1 MPLLNNS
8 KIKICGI
15 KNIETLK
22 CLIQN
27 NINYFG
33 LIFYKKSPRYV
44 SYERALDLVNYSKN
58 KNISSV
64 GVFVNENIEYLNK
77 ILKKLNF
84 NFIQLHG
91 EENNQ
96 YIKDIKK
103 NNKVKIIKVISVST
117 LNDIKKVEEYP
128 NSDVFLFDYKPSK
141 KELPGGNAKTFN
153 WSLLRGIKIE
163 KPWFLSGG
171 ININNINEIKNYTIP
186 YGIDVSSGVEEK
198 LGIKNNKKIVSL
210 VNTYGSK

>member
-1 MPLLNNS
+1 MNNS

-15 KNIETLK
+15 KKIETLK
-22 CLIQN
+22 CCIQN

-33 LIFYKKSPRYV
+33 LIFYKKSPRYI
-44 SYERALDLVNYSKN
+44 SYESAQGLINYSKN

-64 GVFVNENIEYLNK
+64 GVFVNENIEYLHK
-77 ILKKLNF
+77 ILEKLNF

-103 NNKVKIIKVISVST
+103 NHNIKIIKVISVNT
-117 LNDIKKVEEYP
+117 LEDFKKIIEYP
-128 NSDVFLFDYKPSK
+128 NSDLFLFDYKPSK

-171 ININNINEIKNYTIP
+171 ININNINDIKNYAIP

-198 LGIKNNKKIVSL
+198 PGIKNNKKIVSL
-210 VNTYGSK
+210 INAYGSK

>member
-1 MPLLNNS
+1 MFLMRS
-8 KIKICGI
+8 
-15 KNIETLK
+15 
-22 CLIQN
+22 
-27 NINYFG
+27 
-33 LIFYKKSPRYV
+33 
-44 SYERALDLVNYSKN
+44 ALDLINYSKN

-77 ILKKLNF
+77 MLKKLNF

-103 NNKVKIIKVISVST
+103 NNNIKIIKVISVNT
-117 LNDIKKVEEYP
+117 LEDFKKIIEYP
-128 NSDVFLFDYKPSK
+128 NSDLFLFDYKPSK

-171 ININNINEIKNYTIP
+171 ININNINDIKNYAIP

-198 LGIKNNKKIVSL
+198 PGIKNNKKIVSL
-210 VNTYGSK
+210 VNAYGSK

>member
-1 MPLLNNS
+1 MNNS

-15 KNIETLK
+15 KKIETLK
-22 CLIQN
+22 CCIQN

-33 LIFYKKSPRYV
+33 LIFYKKSPRYI
-44 SYERALDLVNYSKN
+44 SYEKALDLINYSKN

-64 GVFVNENIEYLNK
+64 GVFVNENMEYINK
-77 ILKKLNF
+77 IIKKLNF

-91 EENNQ
+91 EENDK

-103 NNKVKIIKVISVST
+103 NKNIKIIKVISVST
-117 LNDIKKVEEYP
+117 LNDIKKIKEYP
-128 NSDVFLFDYKPSK
+128 NSDLFLFDYKPSK
-141 KELPGGNAKTFN
+141 KELPGGNAKKFN

-171 ININNINEIKNYTIP
+171 ININNINDIKNYAIP

-210 VNTYGSK
+210 VNAYGSK

>member
-1 MPLLNNS
+1 MNNS

-15 KNIETLK
+15 KKIETLK
-22 CLIQN
+22 CCIKN

-44 SYERALDLVNYSKN
+44 SYENALDLINYSKN

-64 GVFVNENIEYLNK
+64 GVFVNENTAYLNK
-77 ILKKLNF
+77 MLKKLNF

-103 NNKVKIIKVISVST
+103 NNNIKIIKVISVNT
-117 LNDIKKVEEYP
+117 LEDFKKIIEYP
-128 NSDVFLFDYKPSK
+128 NSDLFLFDYKPSK

-171 ININNINEIKNYTIP
+171 ININNINDIKNYAIP

-198 LGIKNNKKIVSL
+198 LGIKDNKKIVSL
-210 VNTYGSK
+210 VNAYGSK

>member
-1 MPLLNNS
+1 MSNS

-15 KNIETLK
+15 KKIETLK
-22 CLIQN
+22 CCIQN

-33 LIFYKKSPRYV
+33 LIFYKKSPRFV
-44 SYERALDLVNYSKN
+44 SYESALDLINYSKN

-77 ILKKLNF
+77 MIKKLNF
-84 NFIQLHG
+84 NFVQLHG
-91 EENNQ
+91 KENDE
-96 YIKDIKK
+96 YIKEIKK
-103 NNKVKIIKVISVST
+103 NHNTKIIKVISVST
-117 LNDIKKVEEYP
+117 LNDIKKVTKYP
-128 NSDVFLFDYKPSK
+128 NSDLFLFDYKPSK
-141 KELPGGNAKTFN
+141 KELPGGNAKKFN

-171 ININNINEIKNYTIP
+171 INIDNINEIKNYVIP
-186 YGIDVSSGVEEK
+186 YGIDVSSGVEEN

-210 VNTYGSK
+210 VKAYGSK

>member
-1 MPLLNNS
+1 MSNS

-15 KNIETLK
+15 KKIETLK
-22 CLIQN
+22 CCIQN

-33 LIFYKKSPRYV
+33 LIFYKKSPRFV
-44 SYERALDLVNYSKN
+44 SYESALDLINYSKN

-77 ILKKLNF
+77 IIKKLNF
-84 NFIQLHG
+84 NFVQLHG
-91 EENNQ
+91 KENDE
-96 YIKDIKK
+96 YIKEIKK
-103 NNKVKIIKVISVST
+103 NHNTKIIKVISVST
-117 LNDIKKVEEYP
+117 LNDIKKVTKYP
-128 NSDVFLFDYKPSK
+128 NSDLFLFDYKPSK
-141 KELPGGNAKTFN
+141 KELPGGNAKKFN

-171 ININNINEIKNYTIP
+171 ININNINDIKDYTIP

-198 LGIKNNKKIVSL
+198 PGIKNNKKIVSL
-210 VNTYGSK
+210 INTYGSK

>member
-1 MPLLNNS
+1 MNNS

-15 KNIETLK
+15 KKIETLK
-22 CLIQN
+22 CCIQN

-33 LIFYKKSPRYV
+33 LIFYKKSPRYI
-44 SYERALDLVNYSKN
+44 SYESAQDLINYSKN

-64 GVFVNENIEYLNK
+64 GVFVNENIEYLHK
-77 ILKKLNF
+77 ILKKLNL

-103 NNKVKIIKVISVST
+103 NSNIKIIKVISVST
-117 LNDIKKVEEYP
+117 LEDFKKIIEYP
-128 NSDVFLFDYKPSK
+128 NSDLFLFDYKPGK

-153 WSLLRGIKIE
+153 WSLLKGIKIE

-171 ININNINEIKNYTIP
+171 ININNINDIKNYAIP

-210 VNTYGSK
+210 VNVYGSK

>member
-1 MPLLNNS
+1 MNNS

-15 KNIETLK
+15 KKIETLK
-22 CLIQN
+22 CCIKN

-44 SYERALDLVNYSKN
+44 SFENALDLINYSKN

-64 GVFVNENIEYLNK
+64 GVFVNENIEYLK
-77 ILKKLNF
+77 KMLKQLNF

-103 NNKVKIIKVISVST
+103 NNNIKIIKVISVNT
-117 LNDIKKVEEYP
+117 LEDFKKIIEYP
-128 NSDVFLFDYKPSK
+128 NSDLFLFDYKPSK

-171 ININNINEIKNYTIP
+171 ININNINDIKNYAIP

-210 VNTYGSK
+210 VNAYGSK

>member
-1 MPLLNNS
+1 MSNS

-15 KNIETLK
+15 KKIETLK
-22 CLIQN
+22 CCIQN

-33 LIFYKKSPRYV
+33 LIFYKKSPRFV
-44 SYERALDLVNYSKN
+44 SYESALDLINYSKN

-77 ILKKLNF
+77 MIKKLNF
-84 NFIQLHG
+84 NFVQLHG
-91 EENNQ
+91 KENDE
-96 YIKDIKK
+96 YIKEIKK
-103 NNKVKIIKVISVST
+103 NHNTKIIKVISVST
-117 LNDIKKVEEYP
+117 LNDIKKVTKYP
-128 NSDVFLFDYKPSK
+128 NSDLFLFDYKPSK
-141 KELPGGNAKTFN
+141 KELPGGNAKKFN

-171 ININNINEIKNYTIP
+171 ININNINDIKNYAIP

-198 LGIKNNKKIVSL
+198 PGIKNNKKIVSL
-210 VNTYGSK
+210 INTYGSK

>member
-1 MPLLNNS
+1 MNNS

-15 KNIETLK
+15 KKIETLK
-22 CLIQN
+22 CCIQN

-33 LIFYKKSPRYV
+33 LIFYKKSPRFV
-44 SYERALDLVNYSKN
+44 SYESALDLINYSKN

-77 ILKKLNF
+77 MIKKLNF
-84 NFIQLHG
+84 NFVQLHG
-91 EENNQ
+91 KENDE
-96 YIKDIKK
+96 YINEIKK
-103 NNKVKIIKVISVST
+103 NHNTKIIKVISVSA
-117 LNDIKKVEEYP
+117 LNDMKKVTKYP
-128 NSDVFLFDYKPSK
+128 NADLFLFDYKPSK
-141 KELPGGNAKTFN
+141 KELPGGNAKKFD

-171 ININNINEIKNYTIP
+171 ININNINDIKDYAIP

-198 LGIKNNKKIVSL
+198 LGIKDNKKIVSL
-210 VNTYGSK
+210 VNAYGSK

>member
-1 MPLLNNS
+1 MNNS

-15 KNIETLK
+15 KKIETLK
-22 CLIQN
+22 CCIEN
-27 NINYFG
+27 NINFFG
-33 LIFYKKSPRYV
+33 LIFYKKSPRYI
-44 SYERALDLVNYSKN
+44 SYESAQDLINYSKN

-64 GVFVNENIEYLNK
+64 GVFVNENIEYLHK
-77 ILKKLNF
+77 ILEKLNF

-103 NNKVKIIKVISVST
+103 NSNIKIIKVISVST
-117 LNDIKKVEEYP
+117 LEDFKKIIEYP
-128 NSDVFLFDYKPSK
+128 NSDLFLFDYKPSK

-171 ININNINEIKNYTIP
+171 ININNINDIKNYAIP

-210 VNTYGSK
+210 VNTYDSK

>member
-1 MPLLNNS
+1 MNNS

-15 KNIETLK
+15 KKIETLK
-22 CLIQN
+22 CCIEN

-33 LIFYKKSPRYV
+33 LIFYNQSPRYI
-44 SYERALDLVNYSKN
+44 SYKNALDLINYSKN

-64 GVFVNENIEYLNK
+64 GVFVDENIEYLNK
-77 ILKKLNF
+77 MLKKLNF

-103 NNKVKIIKVISVST
+103 NNNIKIIKVISVSA
-117 LNDIKKVEEYP
+117 LEDFKKIIEYP
-128 NSDVFLFDYKPSK
+128 NSDLFLFDYKPSK

-171 ININNINEIKNYTIP
+171 ININNINDIKNYAIP

-210 VNTYGSK
+210 VNAYGSK

>member
-1 MPLLNNS
+1 LNNS

-15 KNIETLK
+15 KKIETLK
-22 CLIQN
+22 CCIQN

-33 LIFYKKSPRYV
+33 LIFYKKSPRFV
-44 SYERALDLVNYSKN
+44 SYESALDLINYSKN

-77 ILKKLNF
+77 MIKKLNF
-84 NFIQLHG
+84 NFVQLHG
-91 EENNQ
+91 KENDE
-96 YIKDIKK
+96 YINEIKK
-103 NNKVKIIKVISVST
+103 NNNTKIIKVISVSA
-117 LNDIKKVEEYP
+117 LNDMKKVTKYP
-128 NSDVFLFDYKPSK
+128 NADLFLFDYKPSK
-141 KELPGGNAKTFN
+141 KELPGGNAKKFD

-171 ININNINEIKNYTIP
+171 ININNINDIKDYAIP

-198 LGIKNNKKIVSL
+198 PGIKNNKKIVSL
-210 VNTYGSK
+210 INTYGSK

>member
-1 MPLLNNS
+1 MNNS

-15 KNIETLK
+15 KKIETLK
-22 CLIQN
+22 CCIQN

-33 LIFYKKSPRYV
+33 LIFYKKSPRFV
-44 SYERALDLVNYSKN
+44 SYESALDLINYSKN

-77 ILKKLNF
+77 MSKKLNF

-91 EENNQ
+91 KENDE
-96 YIKDIKK
+96 YIKEIKK
-103 NNKVKIIKVISVST
+103 NHNTKIIKVISVSA
-117 LNDIKKVEEYP
+117 LNDIKKVTKYP
-128 NSDVFLFDYKPSK
+128 NSDLFLFDYKPSK
-141 KELPGGNAKTFN
+141 KELPGGNAKKFN

-171 ININNINEIKNYTIP
+171 ININNINDIKDYAIP
-186 YGIDVSSGVEEK
+186 YGIDVSSGVEEN

-210 VNTYGSK
+210 INAYGSK

>member
-1 MPLLNNS
+1 MNNS

-15 KNIETLK
+15 KKIETLK
-22 CLIQN
+22 CCIQN

-44 SYERALDLVNYSKN
+44 SCENALDLINYSKN

-64 GVFVNENIEYLNK
+64 GVFVNENIEYLNQ
-77 ILKKLNF
+77 IINKLNF
-84 NFIQLHG
+84 NFVQLHG
-91 EENNQ
+91 KENNE
-96 YIKDIKK
+96 YINEIKK
-103 NNKVKIIKVISVST
+103 NHNIKIIKVISVST
-117 LNDIKKVEEYP
+117 IEDFKKIIEYP
-128 NSDVFLFDYKPSK
+128 NSDLFLFDYKPSK

-171 ININNINEIKNYTIP
+171 ININNINDIKNYAIP

-198 LGIKNNKKIVSL
+198 PGIKNNKKIVSL
-210 VNTYGSK
+210 IKAYGSK

>member
-1 MPLLNNS
+1 MSNS

-15 KNIETLK
+15 KKIETLK
-22 CLIQN
+22 CCIQN

-33 LIFYKKSPRYV
+33 LIFYKKSPRFV
-44 SYERALDLVNYSKN
+44 SYESALDLINYSKN

-77 ILKKLNF
+77 MIKKLNF
-84 NFIQLHG
+84 NFVQLHG
-91 EENNQ
+91 KENDE
-96 YIKDIKK
+96 YIKEIKK
-103 NNKVKIIKVISVST
+103 NHNTKIIKVISVST
-117 LNDIKKVEEYP
+117 LNDIKKVTKYP
-128 NSDVFLFDYKPSK
+128 NSDLFLFDYKPSK
-141 KELPGGNAKTFN
+141 KELPGGNAKKFN
-153 WSLLRGIKIE
+153 WSLLKGIKIE

-171 ININNINEIKNYTIP
+171 ININNINDIKNYAIP

-210 VNTYGSK
+210 VNVYGSK

>member
-1 MPLLNNS
+1 MSNS

-15 KNIETLK
+15 KKIETLK
-22 CLIQN
+22 CCIQN

-44 SYERALDLVNYSKN
+44 SYENALDLINYSKN

-103 NNKVKIIKVISVST
+103 NSNIKIIKVISVNT
-117 LNDIKKVEEYP
+117 L
-128 NSDVFLFDYKPSK
+128 
-141 KELPGGNAKTFN
+141 
-153 WSLLRGIKIE
+153 
-163 KPWFLSGG
+163 
-171 ININNINEIKNYTIP
+171 
-186 YGIDVSSGVEEK
+186 
-198 LGIKNNKKIVSL
+198 
-210 VNTYGSK
+210 

>member
-1 MPLLNNS
+1 MNNS

-15 KNIETLK
+15 KKIETLECCIK
-22 CLIQN
+22 N

-44 SYERALDLVNYSKN
+44 SYENALDLINYSKN

-77 ILKKLNF
+77 MLKKLHF

-96 YIKDIKK
+96 YIKDIKR
-103 NNKVKIIKVISVST
+103 NNNIKIIKVISVNT
-117 LNDIKKVEEYP
+117 LEDFKKIIEYP
-128 NSDVFLFDYKPSK
+128 NSDLFLFDYKPSK

-171 ININNINEIKNYTIP
+171 ININNINDIKNYAIP

>member
-1 MPLLNNS
+1 MNNS

-15 KNIETLK
+15 KKIETLK
-22 CLIQN
+22 CCIQN

-44 SYERALDLVNYSKN
+44 SYENALDLINYSKN

-64 GVFVNENIEYLNK
+64 GVFVNENFEYLNK
-77 ILKKLNF
+77 IIKKLNF
-84 NFIQLHG
+84 NFVQLHG
-91 EENNQ
+91 KENNE
-96 YIKDIKK
+96 YINEIKK
-103 NNKVKIIKVISVST
+103 NHNIKIIKVISVSA
-117 LNDIKKVEEYP
+117 LEDFKKIIEYP
-128 NSDVFLFDYKPSK
+128 NSDLFLFDYKPNK

-153 WSLLRGIKIE
+153 WSLLKGIKIE

-171 ININNINEIKNYTIP
+171 ININNINDIKNYAIP

-198 LGIKNNKKIVSL
+198 PGIKNNKKIVSL
-210 VNTYGSK
+210 INAYGSK

>member
-1 MPLLNNS
+1 MNNS

-15 KNIETLK
+15 KKIDTLK
-22 CLIQN
+22 CCIQN

-33 LIFYKKSPRYV
+33 LIFYKKSPRYI
-44 SYERALDLVNYSKN
+44 SYESALDLINYSKN
-58 KNISSV
+58 KKIFSV
-64 GVFVNENIEYLNK
+64 GVFVNENIENLNQ

-103 NNKVKIIKVISVST
+103 NYKVKIIKVVSVST
-117 LNDIKKVEEYP
+117 LNDIKKVTKYP
-128 NSDVFLFDYKPSK
+128 NSDLFLFDYKPSK
-141 KELPGGNAKTFN
+141 KELPGGNAKKFN
-153 WSLLRGIKIE
+153 WSLLKEIKIE

-171 ININNINEIKNYTIP
+171 INMNNINDIKNYAIP
-186 YGIDVSSGVEEK
+186 YGIEVASGVEEK
-198 LGIKNNKKIVSL
+198 PGIKNNKKIVSL
-210 VNTYGSK
+210 INTYGSK

>member
-1 MPLLNNS
+1 MNNS

-15 KNIETLK
+15 KKIETLECCIK
-22 CLIQN
+22 N

-44 SYERALDLVNYSKN
+44 SYENALDLINYSKN

-77 ILKKLNF
+77 MLKKLHF

-96 YIKDIKK
+96 YIKDIKR
-103 NNKVKIIKVISVST
+103 NNNIKIIKVISVNT
-117 LNDIKKVEEYP
+117 LEDFKKIIEYP
-128 NSDVFLFDYKPSK
+128 NSDLFLFDYKPSK
-141 KELPGGNAKTFN
+141 KELPGGNAKTFD
-153 WSLLRGIKIE
+153 WSLLKGIKIE

-171 ININNINEIKNYTIP
+171 ININNINDIKNYAIP

-210 VNTYGSK
+210 INAYGSK

>member
-1 MPLLNNS
+1 MNNS

-15 KNIETLK
+15 KKIETLK
-22 CLIQN
+22 CCIQN

-33 LIFYKKSPRYV
+33 LIFYKKSPRYI
-44 SYERALDLVNYSKN
+44 SYESAQDLINYSKN

-64 GVFVNENIEYLNK
+64 GVFVNENIEYLHK

-103 NNKVKIIKVISVST
+103 IIK
-117 LNDIKKVEEYP
+117 
-128 NSDVFLFDYKPSK
+128 
-141 KELPGGNAKTFN
+141 
-153 WSLLRGIKIE
+153 
-163 KPWFLSGG
+163 
-171 ININNINEIKNYTIP
+171 
-186 YGIDVSSGVEEK
+186 
-198 LGIKNNKKIVSL
+198 
-210 VNTYGSK
+210 

>member
-1 MPLLNNS
+1 MNNS

-15 KNIETLK
+15 KKIETLK
-22 CLIQN
+22 CCIQN

-33 LIFYKKSPRYV
+33 LIFYKKSPRYI
-44 SYERALDLVNYSKN
+44 SYESALDLINYSKN

-77 ILKKLNF
+77 MIKKLNF
-84 NFIQLHG
+84 DFVQLHG
-91 EENNQ
+91 KENDE
-96 YIKDIKK
+96 YIKEIKE
-103 NNKVKIIKVISVST
+103 NHNTKIIKVISVST
-117 LNDIKKVEEYP
+117 LNDIKKITKYP
-128 NSDVFLFDYKPSK
+128 NSDLFLFDYKPSK
-141 KELPGGNAKTFN
+141 KELPGGNAKKFN

-171 ININNINEIKNYTIP
+171 ININNINDIKDYAIP

-198 LGIKNNKKIVSL
+198 PGIKNNKKIVSL
-210 VNTYGSK
+210 INTYGSK

>member
-1 MPLLNNS
+1 MNNS

-15 KNIETLK
+15 KKIETLK
-22 CLIQN
+22 CCIKN

-33 LIFYKKSPRYV
+33 LIFYKKSPRYI
-44 SYERALDLVNYSKN
+44 SYENALNLINYSKN

-77 ILKKLNF
+77 MLKKLHF

-103 NNKVKIIKVISVST
+103 NNNIKIIKVISVNT
-117 LNDIKKVEEYP
+117 LDDLKKIIEYP
-128 NSDVFLFDYKPSK
+128 NSDLFLFDYKPSK

-153 WSLLRGIKIE
+153 WSFLRGIQIE

-171 ININNINEIKNYTIP
+171 ININNINDIKNYAIP

-210 VNTYGSK
+210 VNVYGSK

>member
-1 MPLLNNS
+1 LNNS

-15 KNIETLK
+15 KKIETLK
-22 CLIQN
+22 CCIQN

-44 SYERALDLVNYSKN
+44 SYEKALDLIKYSKN

-64 GVFVNENIEYLNK
+64 GVFVNENVEYLNK

-103 NNKVKIIKVISVST
+103 NNNIKIIKVISVSA
-117 LNDIKKVEEYP
+117 LEDFKKIIEYP
-128 NSDVFLFDYKPSK
+128 NSDLFLFDYKPSK

-171 ININNINEIKNYTIP
+171 ININNINDIKNYAIP

-210 VNTYGSK
+210 VNAYGSK

>member
-1 MPLLNNS
+1 MLLLNNS

-15 KNIETLK
+15 KKIETLK
-22 CLIQN
+22 CCIQN

-33 LIFYKKSPRYV
+33 LIFYKKSPRYI
-44 SYERALDLVNYSKN
+44 SYEKALDLINYSKN

-64 GVFVNENIEYLNK
+64 GVFVNENMEYINK
-77 ILKKLNF
+77 IIKKLNF

-91 EENNQ
+91 EENDT
-96 YIKDIKK
+96 YISNIKK
-103 NNKVKIIKVISVST
+103 NKNIKIIKVISVST
-117 LNDIKKVEEYP
+117 LNDIKKIKEYP
-128 NSDVFLFDYKPSK
+128 NSDLFLFDYKPSK

-153 WSLLRGIKIE
+153 WSLLKGIKIE

-171 ININNINEIKNYTIP
+171 ININNINDIKNYAIP

-210 VNTYGSK
+210 VNAYGSK

>member
-1 MPLLNNS
+1 MNNS

-128 NSDVFLFDYKPSK
+128 NSDLFLFDYKPSK
-141 KELPGGNAKTFN
+141 KELPGGNAKKFN
-153 WSLLRGIKIE
+153 WSLLKGIKIE

-171 ININNINEIKNYTIP
+171 ININNINDIKNYAIP

-210 VNTYGSK
+210 VNAYGSK

>member
-1 MPLLNNS
+1 MNNS

-15 KNIETLK
+15 KKIETLECCIK
-22 CLIQN
+22 N

-44 SYERALDLVNYSKN
+44 SFENALDLINYSKN

-77 ILKKLNF
+77 MLKKLHF

-96 YIKDIKK
+96 YIKDIKR
-103 NNKVKIIKVISVST
+103 NNNIKIIKVISVNT
-117 LNDIKKVEEYP
+117 LEDFKKIIEYP
-128 NSDVFLFDYKPSK
+128 NSDLFLFDYKPSK

-153 WSLLRGIKIE
+153 WSFLRGIQIE

-171 ININNINEIKNYTIP
+171 ININNINDIKNYAIP

-198 LGIKNNKKIVSL
+198 LGIKNNQKIVSL
-210 VNTYGSK
+210 VNAYGSK

>member
-1 MPLLNNS
+1 MNNS

-15 KNIETLK
+15 KKIETLK
-22 CLIQN
+22 CCIKN

-33 LIFYKKSPRYV
+33 LIFYKKSPRYI
-44 SYERALDLVNYSKN
+44 SYENALNLINYSKN

-77 ILKKLNF
+77 VLKKLNF

-103 NNKVKIIKVISVST
+103 NNNIKIIKVISVNT
-117 LNDIKKVEEYP
+117 LEDFKKIIEYP
-128 NSDVFLFDYKPSK
+128 NSDLFLFDYKPSK

-153 WSLLRGIKIE
+153 WSFLRGIQIE

-171 ININNINEIKNYTIP
+171 ININNINDIKNYAIP

-210 VNTYGSK
+210 VNAYGSK

>member
-1 MPLLNNS
+1 MNNS

-15 KNIETLK
+15 KKIETLK
-22 CLIQN
+22 CCIQN

-44 SYERALDLVNYSKN
+44 SYENALDLINYSKN

-77 ILKKLNF
+77 MLKKLHF

-96 YIKDIKK
+96 YIKDIKR
-103 NNKVKIIKVISVST
+103 NNNIKIIKVISVNT
-117 LNDIKKVEEYP
+117 LEDFKKIIEYP
-128 NSDVFLFDYKPSK
+128 NSDLFLFDYKPSK

-153 WSLLRGIKIE
+153 WSFLRGIKIE

-171 ININNINEIKNYTIP
+171 ININNINDIKNYAIP

-198 LGIKNNKKIVSL
+198 LGIKNNQKIVSL
-210 VNTYGSK
+210 VNAYGSK

>member
-1 MPLLNNS
+1 MNNS

-15 KNIETLK
+15 KKIETLK
-22 CLIQN
+22 CCIQN

-33 LIFYKKSPRYV
+33 LIFYKKSPRYI
-44 SYERALDLVNYSKN
+44 SYESAQDLINYSKN

-64 GVFVNENIEYLNK
+64 GVFVNENIEYLHK

-103 NNKVKIIKVISVST
+103 NSNIKIIKVISISA
-117 LNDIKKVEEYP
+117 LADFKKIIEYP
-128 NSDVFLFDYKPSK
+128 NSDLFLFDYKPSET
-141 KELPGGNAKTFN
+141 ELPGGNAKKFN
-153 WSLLRGIKIE
+153 WSLLKGIKIE

-171 ININNINEIKNYTIP
+171 ININNINDIKNYAIP

-210 VNTYGSK
+210 VNAYGSK

>member
-1 MPLLNNS
+1 MNNS

-15 KNIETLK
+15 KKIETLK
-22 CLIQN
+22 CCIKN

-33 LIFYKKSPRYV
+33 LIFYKRSPRYV
-44 SYERALDLVNYSKN
+44 SYENALDLINYSKN

-64 GVFVNENIEYLNK
+64 GVFVNENTAYLNK
-77 ILKKLNF
+77 MLKKLNF

-103 NNKVKIIKVISVST
+103 DNNIKIIKVISVNT
-117 LNDIKKVEEYP
+117 LEDFKKIIEYP
-128 NSDVFLFDYKPSK
+128 NSDLFLFDYKPSK

-171 ININNINEIKNYTIP
+171 ININNINDIKNYAIP

-210 VNTYGSK
+210 INAYGSK